1 MKVLLLVLLI
11 VVSPL
16 AWSAERSS
24 PSSTATAGSTKT
36 ADKVDQAAARQEMTD
51 LQKQLGELSRRMAE
65 LSMKMRGD
73 SPQLTALRYLGSP
86 DRAMIGVLLSEAP
99 NGVRVGGVTPDGPAA
114 RAGLKTGD
122 VITRVSDQDIAGKK
136 PADALEN
143 TRGLLGDL
151 KEGEVVKLGYRRD
164 GKSAVA
170 TITAD
175 RRQAATSYRLLTDG
189 DEGIELGDM
198 DRDVDDI
205 ARGAAGAMPWWGIQ
219 LAELNP
225 DLGRYFGTD
234 HGVLVLSTDGDALA
248 GVKSGDVIQQIADS
262 KVDRPEQALRK
273 LRDQPTDSK
282 VPMQV
287 LREHKAMTL
296 SVSVPDY
303 KSVFDIVPPPPPP
316 PPPAPPAPEM
326 PNAPPPPAPPAAP
339 MAASMPPPP
348 AAPLAPVDARDAIKA
363 TIAAVVADPKL
374 QTRMVSPG
382 VAAEGGRIGS
392 PGLWAG
398 KIVEVRSSDAGTCY
412 VVVAATIGKGGKP
425 IRNFSYG
432 PTFSACTTGAL
443 DKSRFYPGRY
453 ATFLGTVTGPAEQRL
468 GRAGRPTIAVT
479 DAQEWSPL
487 PDMSWGLQTAPLP
500 PR

>member
-11 VVSPL
+11 VASPL

-24 PSSTATAGSTKT
+24 PSSTATVGPTKT
-36 ADKVDQAAARQEMTD
+36 ADKVDQAAARQEMAN

-86 DRAMIGVLLSEAP
+86 DRAMIGVLLSEAED
-99 NGVRVGGVTPDGPAA
+99 GVRVGGVTPDGPAA

-122 VITRVSDQDIAGKK
+122 IIMQVNDQEISGKK

-143 TRGLLGDL
+143 ARGLLGDL
-151 KEGEVVKLGYRRD
+151 KEGEVVKLDYRRG
-164 GKSAVA
+164 GKSGVA
-170 TITAD
+170 TITSD

-198 DRDVDDI
+198 GRDVEVI
-205 ARGAAGAMPWWGIQ
+205 AHGAASAMPWWGIQ
-219 LAELNP
+219 LAGLNP

-234 HGVLVLSTDGDALA
+234 QGVLVLSTDGDALA
-248 GVKSGDVIQQIADS
+248 GVQSGDVIQQIADS

-273 LRDQPTDSK
+273 LRDQPADSK

-303 KSVFDIVPPPPPP
+303 KSVFDIVPPPPPAP
-316 PPPAPPAPEM
+316 PPAPEM
-326 PNAPPPPAPPAAP
+326 PSAPPPPAPPSAPIVAAATVP
-339 MAASMPPPP
+339 ASSDPRASVDPVAATT
-348 AAPLAPVDARDAIKA
+348 A
-363 TIAAVVADPKL
+363 TIAAVVADPAL

-382 VAAEGGRIGS
+382 VAAKGGRIGS

-412 VVVAATIGKGGKP
+412 VVVAATVGKGGKP
-425 IRNFSYG
+425 IRNFSSG

-453 ATFLGTVTGPAEQRL
+453 ATFLGTVSGPAEQRL
-468 GRAGRPTIAVT
+468 GRAGRATMAVT
-479 DAQEWSPL
+479 DAQEWSAL